1 MSDNEIRLFGKTI
14 PLALAPLKGH
24 EIPTND
30 EPPCRASAS
39 PVDSEIAAAATTAS
53 GGEEEDCSNNNK
65 LLSCS
70 DTTSPEKQENKVC
83 VKFETLLLL
92 FQIPTPTHFSKTQ
105 NCKWVGFTS
114 S

>member
-1 MSDNEIRLFGKTI
+1 MSDNAIRLFGKTI

-24 EIPTND
+24 AVPTND
-30 EPPCRASAS
+30 EPPCRAYAS
-39 PVDSEIAAAATTAS
+39 VVDSEIAAAATVAS
-53 GGEEEDCSNNNK
+53 GGEEEDCSNNK
-65 LLSCS
+65 PLLSCS

-83 VKFETLLLL
+83 VKF
-92 FQIPTPTHFSKTQ
+92 QIPRPTHFSKTQ